1 MLLNFSTKPIFQFI
15 IGFAGFK
22 FNFWLNLMFML
33 LEIEK
38 FHGAFKAHWIADKL
52 KNERES
58 DLFSKEKMRKSL
70 NFTPGFKKYTLLVFS
85 MYSVSIFSSD
95 PR

>member
-1 MLLNFSTKPIFQFI
+1 MSYASGPPWTKIKSTEQSTDVSNAACVHIMLLNFSTKPIFRFI

-52 KNERES
+52 KNELVQQRE
-58 DLFSKEKMRKSL
+58 DEE
-70 NFTPGFKKYTLLVFS
+70 
-85 MYSVSIFSSD
+85 
-95 PR
+95 

>member
-1 MLLNFSTKPIFQFI
+1 
-15 IGFAGFK
+15 
-22 FNFWLNLMFML
+22 ML

-58 DLFSKEKMRKSL
+58 DLFGKGKMRKRID
-70 NFTPGFKKYTLLVFS
+70 FTLGFKKYTLTAYLVCILSPFPPLIQDDNIE
-85 MYSVSIFSSD
+85 M
-95 PR
+95 